1 MHGRDRRG
9 ALFSWGLRGG
19 SWGSAGGG
27 ERGGGGKAFEEGASV
42 GEEGTTSIGGED
54 IVEDL
59 SSGFGSIFLNL
70 EMGEADG
77 GASAERVDRAIG
89 EDAEVEGLSV
99 GAIAGGGELIGLGEA
114 CGGGEGVFREIAEEL
129 FVEAGGFPRIFLS
142 RGLGGGFEQSE
153 GGGGLAW
160 VFLDEGGPSGGAG
173 LGGEEEIGF
182 GPSFFGF

>member
-9 ALFSWGLRGG
+9 ALFGWGLRDGN
-19 SWGSAGGG
+19 WGSAGGG
-27 ERGGGGKAFEEGASV
+27 ERGSGGKAFEKGASV

-89 EDAEVEGLSV
+89 DDAEVEGLSV

-153 GGGGLAW
+153 SGGGLAW

>member
-9 ALFSWGLRGG
+9 ALFSWGLRSRNWRG
-19 SWGSAGGG
+19 AGGG
-27 ERGGGGKAFEEGASV
+27 ERGGGGKSFEEGAGV
-42 GEEGTTSIGGED
+42 GEEGTSGIGGEN
-54 IVEDL
+54 IIEDL
-59 SSGFGSIFLNL
+59 ASGFGPIFLNL
-70 EMGEADG
+70 EAGEAEG
-77 GASAERVDRAIG
+77 GAGAERVDRAIG
-89 EDAEVEGLSV
+89 EDAEVEGLGD

-160 VFLDEGGPSGGAG
+160 VFLDEGGPGGG
-173 LGGEEEIGF
+173 SRLGGEEEIGF

>member
-9 ALFSWGLRGG
+9 ALFSWGLRG
-19 SWGSAGGG
+19 WNWRSAGGC
-27 ERGGGGKAFEEGASV
+27 EGGGGWKAFEEGASV
-42 GEEGTTSIGGED
+42 GDEGATSIGGED
-54 IVEDL
+54 IAEDL

-77 GASAERVDRAIG
+77 GASAERVNRPIG
-89 EDAEVEGLSV
+89 DDAEVESLGD
-99 GAIAGGGELIGLGEA
+99 GAIAGGGQLIGLGEA
-114 CGGGEGVFREIAEEL
+114 CGGGEGVLREIAEEL

-160 VFLDEGGPSGGAG
+160 VFLDEGGPGGGAW
-173 LGGEEEIGF
+173 LGG
-182 GPSFFGF
+182 